1 MQAVLGVRKVLFLCH
16 CESQKRHLVPTKV
29 APMQR
34 DMRHATIITRTHQ
47 ITLNGYM

>member
-1 MQAVLGVRKVLFLCH
+1 MRRVLFLCH
-16 CESQKRHLVPTKV
+16 CESQKRHRVPTKV